1 MPWSLLRFQQARHLH
16 FITFSCYR
24 RRPRLSPQNRI
35 VFEQALERM
44 RLKYGFFV
52 VGYVVMPEHVHL
64 LMSEPERRTL
74 ATALQGIKQAVSR
87 WVGTTDGEPF
97 WQARYYDFNVISER
111 KKIEKL
117 KYMHRNPVKRG
128 LCAGPRTGSGAAF
141 ASTQLDGWDEW
152 RLSVAGR
159 LEGERDG
166 GGASSQ
172 DNNPALAKRRLE
184 RGTPIILGIEE

>member
-44 RLKYGFFV
+44 RRKYGFFV
-52 VGYVVMPEHVHL
+52 AGYVLMPEHLHL
-64 LMSEPERRTL
+64 LMSEPARRML

-87 WVGTTDGEPF
+87 RVGTQDGEPF

-111 KKIEKL
+111 KIIEKL

-128 LCAGPRTGSGAAF
+128 LCARPEDWEWSSFREYATGRVGRVEIEC
-141 ASTQLDGWDEW
+141 GWTARRRE
-152 RLSVAGR
+152 RMGVALR
-159 LEGERDG
+159 ARIT
-166 GGASSQ
+166 
-172 DNNPALAKRRLE
+172 
-184 RGTPIILGIEE
+184 TPP